1 MHFEWG
7 QYLELSKSVA
17 NASDKQMGI
26 SLALMGVAITLLMQD
41 LLSHE
46 LQKRS

>member
-7 QYLELSKSVA
+7 QHLELSKSVA